1 MKRAVI
7 VGGGVAGIVG
17 AARLAK
23 AGYQVTVLE
32 KQPTP
37 GGRLAALRR
46 DGFHFD
52 MGPSLFLMP
61 QSFAATYADLGERME
76 DHLDLIRIDPTY
88 RVHFHDGTSL
98 DLTGDLAT
106 LTERLEAIEPGAAI
120 GLTDFLAEGSRC
132 YHKSLKSF
140 VGRNFYNWTEFWSP
154 SNLPLLFELKAL
166 VKHYNN
172 TARHFRDPRLR
183 AAFTYQN
190 MYLGLSPYEAPGTF
204 SLLQYTELAEGIW
217 FPRGGMYR
225 IVESLT
231 AIAQGLG
238 AEFVY
243 NAPVARILVEGDRA
257 TGVRLESGDNLSADV
272 VVANA
277 DLPYVY
283 SELLPDDPYAGTLE
297 RKKYTSSAIVFYWA
311 LEGDPDP
318 RFLHH
323 SVFLA
328 TDDYRD
334 SFDDIFH
341 KLTLPRVPSFY
352 IHAPVRTDPSLAPE
366 GKDAIMVLVPVGHL
380 NQSDGQDWAVL
391 KDRAREAVLARLASV
406 GMTDLRSRIIS
417 EDVMEPLRYRS
428 EYNLAKGSAF
438 GLNHQ
443 FTQIGYMRP
452 HNRHTR
458 YGNLYFAG
466 ASTHPGTG
474 VPLVLISARLAAERI
489 AREQPGP

>member
-7 VGGGVAGIVG
+7 IGAGVAGVTS

-23 AGYQVTVLE
+23 AGYRVTVLE

-61 QSFAATYADLGERME
+61 PTFAATYADLGERME

-88 RVHFHDGTSL
+88 RVHFHDSTSL

-132 YHKSLKSF
+132 YHKSLGNF
-140 VGRNFYNWTEFWSP
+140 VGRNFYNWTEFWSL

-166 VKHYNN
+166 QNHYRN
-172 TARHFRDPRLR
+172 TAKHFRDPRLR

-190 MYLGLSPYEAPGTF
+190 MYLGLSPYEAPATF
-204 SLLQYTELAEGIW
+204 TPLQYTELAEGIW

-225 IVESLT
+225 IVESLMK
-231 AIAQGLG
+231 IAEGLG

-243 NAPVARILVEGDRA
+243 NTPVDQILVDGDRA
-257 TGVRLESGDNLSADV
+257 TGVRLQDGETVPADV

-283 SELLPDDPYAGTLE
+283 SKLLPNDPYAASLQN
-297 RKKYTSSAIVFYWA
+297 KKYTSSAFVFYWG
-311 LEGDPDP
+311 LEGAPDP
-318 RFLHH
+318 RLLHH

-328 TDDYRD
+328 SDNYRQ
-334 SFDDIFH
+334 SFDSIF
-341 KLTLPRVPSFY
+341 KDLSLPVTPSFY
-352 IHAPVRTDPSLAPE
+352 IHAPVRTDPTLAPA
-366 GKDAIMVLVPVGHL
+366 GKDGIMVLVPAGHL
-380 NQSDGQDWAVL
+380 SESGTQDWEML
-391 KDRAREAVLARLASV
+391 KDRAREGVFSRLADI
-406 GMTDLRSRIIS
+406 GITDLRSRILF
-417 EDVMEPLRYRS
+417 EEAMEPLRYQS

-443 FTQIGYMRP
+443 FSQIGYMRP
-452 HNRHTR
+452 HNRHSR

-474 VPLVLISARLAAERI
+474 VPLVMLSAKLAAERI